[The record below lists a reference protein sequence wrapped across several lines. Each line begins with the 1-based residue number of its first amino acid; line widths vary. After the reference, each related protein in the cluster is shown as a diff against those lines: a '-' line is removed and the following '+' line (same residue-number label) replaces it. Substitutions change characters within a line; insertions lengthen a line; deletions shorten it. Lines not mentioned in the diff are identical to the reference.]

1 MRIHTVTARVNAAG
15 DISTARWKIS
25 ARREQQTTIRQ
36 ALYPADARF
45 SGAPVHRLG
54 PTAVPGG
61 APLAFAPRTR
71 EDGFDVCTPRG
82 RRGVG
87 VRRADARA
95 FPALDAAALA
105 ADTTRRFSV
114 AIERALTARASASA
128 RGVAGVASLSLAPD
142 ARSPRRGRA
151 LVVTRAASK
160 KRRTPEEREAARA
173 RREAR
178 ERREAEAGSPR
189 FEAEEAA
196 RREAGEDDA
205 DLGPADLDSDAG
217 ARAWKTRRRPRR
229 RCSRRTRRR
238 MTSPRR
244 RRPPARR
251 GPRMTS
257 RAPPPLARALPTAAR
272 DLPAPQPE
280 PGIDPVLVGAGA
292 LAVAAVGY
300 LCIRRNPPAIVRRRR
315 AAGAPTRVPTSRA
328 RTAPAAGRDDAGRDG
343 DEQRADGRRRR
354 RR

>member
-95 FPALDAAALA
+95 LPRALDARRARRGHDAALF
-105 ADTTRRFSV
+105 RSRSS
-114 AIERALTARASASA
+114 ARAGGARLRLRARRRRRREPLPRPRTRDRAPPRPRSGRRPRGVEEEAHAGGA
-128 RGVAGVASLSLAPD
+128 RGG
-142 ARSPRRGRA
+142 
-151 LVVTRAASK
+151 
-160 KRRTPEEREAARA
+160 RA

-178 ERREAEAGSPR
+178 ERREAEEAELAA

-205 DLGPADLDSDAG
+205 DLDPADLDSDAG
-217 ARAWKTRRRPRR
+217 ARAWEDAEA
-229 RCSRRTRRR
+229 SEEALLEEDEAEDDLA
-238 MTSPRR
+238 SAAAA
-244 RRPPARR
+244 PARATR
-251 GPRMTS
+251 SADDLPRPASARS
-257 RAPPPLARALPTAAR
+257 RSSYRSSRSAPPPE
-272 DLPAPQPE
+272 PE

-300 LCIRRNPPAIVRRRR
+300 FVYQKKSAGGRS
-315 AAGAPTRVPTSRA
+315 AAPRPRGAPTRVPTSRA
-328 RTAPAAGRDDAGRDG
+328 RTAPAAGAG
-343 DEQRADGRRRR
+343 
-354 RR
+354 